1 LQVPPTNPL
10 AFIQRCVRNRAIF
23 WSYHVNMRLQGRS
36 ISRADILDS
45 VDTYEIIESYP
56 QDKYLPSFLVL
67 ARSPNDEFHV
77 LFATDVQDDN
87 IRIVTAYRPDS
98 AEWEEGL
105 KTRRVVK

>member
-1 LQVPPTNPL
+1 
-10 AFIQRCVRNRAIF
+10 
-23 WSYHVNMRLQGRS
+23 M
-36 ISRADILDS
+36 DS

-77 LFATDVQDDN
+77 RFATDVQDDN
-87 IRIVTAYRPDS
+87 IRIVTTYRPDP
-98 AEWEEGL
+98 AEWEADL